1 MPRLDPPVRI
11 SEGEIEEA
19 LKEQANFGYS
29 GDRDLFGTWALGPII
44 RTRDSDLLEESNAN
58 ALIRHLE
65 GDPTLVED
73 WEVTGANHWA
83 VGWVDHLSFRAIDEN
98 GAATRIFRVL
108 KDWFRRLDEY
118 PIADDDDFALREY
131 EAALDAIEEVGGRLI
146 DSSVA
151 QPEWPS
157 ECYEWL
163 AENRPR
169 AIESRDGHGAYPS
182 TEDLVTCLSA
192 LGWLAA
198 DVEAM

>member
-11 SEGEIEEA
+11 SEGDIEEA
-19 LKEQANFGYS
+19 LQEPANFGYA
-29 GDRDLFGTWALGPII
+29 GGRDLFGSWALGPII
-44 RTRDSDLLEESNAN
+44 RTRDSDLLTQSNAD

-65 GDPTLVED
+65 SDPSLADD
-73 WEVTGANHWA
+73 WEITGANHWA
-83 VGWVDHLSFRAIDEN
+83 VGWVDHLSFRAIGEN
-98 GAATRIFRVL
+98 GEPTRIFRVV

-118 PIADDDDFALREY
+118 PVADDDDFARREY

-151 QPEWPS
+151 PQEWPS

-182 TEDLVTCLSA
+182 TDDMVACLA
-192 LGWLAA
+192 ARGWLVA